1 MNLHILSFFFLVK
14 TSLGFNLP
22 SRTHTVAGIR
32 NQLFKQRTKQ
42 FGLRNIISASNNIL
56 PPAVLFQLNAEKE
69 IIDAGADGEDVKI
82 SSAAIET
89 KASSQSSSKITARKH
104 SEFIAWAKGKWPD
117 QFKEVQSMLRFPP
130 LTVHTVPAGQRKTN
144 TNRADH
150 YFALKSMPKVGG
162 VRTPPYW
169 SKSYDPV
176 KDAKG
181 KTVGWRFNGK
191 GKIVGNHTF
200 ERHR

>member
-1 MNLHILSFFFLVK
+1 MKMFLL
-14 TSLGFNLP
+14 T
-22 SRTHTVAGIR
+22 T
-32 NQLFKQRTKQ
+32 
-42 FGLRNIISASNNIL
+42 
-56 PPAVLFQLNAEKE
+56 AVLSSTALGWEPAEAPTKGE
-69 IIDAGADGEDVKI
+69 RDLVSAVIVAEAGGEGATGMQSVYEVLWKR
-82 SSAAIET
+82 
-89 KASSQSSSKITARKH
+89 ASLSGRTYTQVVTRRHQFECITGRKH

-169 SKSYDPV
+169 SKSYNPV